1 MGRVSRGD
9 ALARLRQALEDY
21 GCTVRGTSAQCPGP
35 DHKNGDRTP
44 SLSIDQG
51 REGVIVKCQLGCS
64 TDMIL
69 EMLGMSRA
77 DLFDEPRGEHGGDDW
92 TPAGPAV
99 ATYLYTDPAGKTLFG
114 VCRTA
119 DKRFSQWRPDPAK
132 PHGRAWS
139 VKDIRA
145 KLVPYRL
152 PRILAAVDAGETVYI
167 AEGEKDVH
175 AIEAAGVTATCNP
188 MGAGK
193 WRPAYSRHLAGA
205 AVVIIADRDERGI
218 AHARDVA
225 AKLDGIAASVT
236 IVTAAE
242 GKDAAD
248 HLAAGHGIGDFIP
261 LAAEND
267 ASHPSAVSAHLH
279 TPPALASD
287 QDILRRAVGTL
298 RVCRG
303 LVGEN
308 RAAKLLY
315 LAFTSRL
322 LAEPV
327 NAVVKGLSSS
337 GKSYTIECVAALF
350 PAEAVYTM
358 TAMSERAL
366 IYLDEPLTHRTLILY
381 EAAALR
387 EGREKAEDNQTA
399 YIVRSLLSEGRIE
412 YPVVIRG
419 DDGQFR
425 TETKVIPGPTNLITS
440 TTSISLHGENE
451 TRMLSV
457 PSNDSKAQTRAV
469 MLQSSG
475 ERKRADADFTEWHDL
490 QRWLA
495 GQESAGVVIPYAAC
509 VAAQIPPV
517 AVRLRRDW
525 NAVRSLIRAHA
536 LLHQVNRKRDEHGR
550 IMADLYD
557 YTAVRSLVNDLIAD
571 AVGAAVPESVRE
583 TVELVQAQTVKLG
596 DGDEPPDPDGIKVAK
611 IASLLKLERSA
622 ATRRLH
628 SARDRGYLV
637 NLEDRRGK
645 PARYVLGDPLP
656 GEVVVL
662 PPAEAICTPPCTH
675 LAQGE
680 PAGQE
685 CDCTGVCR
693 CADDAEG

>member
-1 MGRVSRGD
+1 MAPRPIE
-9 ALARLRQALEDY
+9 A
-21 GCTVRGTSAQCPGP
+21 VR
-35 DHKNGDRTP
+35 
-44 SLSIDQG
+44 
-51 REGVIVKCQLGCS
+51 
-64 TDMIL
+64 
-69 EMLGMSRA
+69 
-77 DLFDEPRGEHGGDDW
+77 
-92 TPAGPAV
+92 
-99 ATYLYTDPAGKTLFG
+99 AT
-114 VCRTA
+114 
-119 DKRFSQWRPDPAK
+119 
-132 PHGRAWS
+132 WS
-139 VKDIRA
+139 VKGVG
-145 KLVPYRL
+145 LVPYRL
-152 PRILAAVDAGETVYI
+152 PRVLAAVDAGETVYI

-175 AIEAAGVTATCNP
+175 ALEAAGVTATCNP

-193 WRPAYSRHLAGA
+193 WRASYSRHLAGA
-205 AVVIIADRDERGI
+205 AVVIIADADEPGI

-225 AKLDGIAASVT
+225 AKLDGRAASVR
-236 IVTAAE
+236 IVTAAK
-242 GKDAAD
+242 GKDASD
-248 HLAAGHGIGDFIP
+248 HLAAGHGPADFIP
-261 LAAEND
+261 LPAEND
-267 ASHPSAVSAHLH
+267 APHPCAQPAHLH
-279 TPPALASD
+279 TPPPLASD
-287 QDILRRAVGTL
+287 QDILRRAVGVL

-337 GKSYTIECVAALF
+337 GKSYTIECVAALL
-350 PAEAVYTM
+350 PPEAVYTM

-366 IYLDEPLTHRTLILY
+366 IYLDEPLAHRTLILY

-425 TETKVIPGPTNLITS
+425 TETKVIPGPTNLVTS
-440 TTSISLHGENE
+440 TTSVSLHGENE

-469 MLQSSG
+469 MLESSG
-475 ERKRADADFTEWHDL
+475 ERKRAGADFTEWHDL

-495 GQESAGVVIPYAAC
+495 GQDTAGVAIPYAAC

-536 LLHQVNRKRDEHGR
+536 MLHQLNRKRDEDGR
-550 IMADLYD
+550 VIADTYD

-571 AVGAAVPESVRE
+571 AVGAAVPASVRE
-583 TVELVQAQTVKLG
+583 TVDVVGEL
-596 DGDEPPDPDGIKVAK
+596 E
-611 IASLLKLERSA
+611 
-622 ATRRLH
+622 ATRAAGYATVHDVAALLRIERPSAQRRLAT
-628 SARDRGYLV
+628 ARDRGYIV
-637 NLEDRRGK
+637 NTEDKRGK
-645 PARYVLGDPLP
+645 PARYVTGDPLP

-675 LAQGE
+675 LAQGGT
-680 PAGQE
+680 AGQE